1 MGYFRLPKKL
11 LAVVLTGALAAGLAV
26 TNAAAFTDTEGHWAE
41 NAISKWSE
49 NYGLIT
55 GYEDGTF
62 HPDRN
67 ISRAEAVTIVNRVL
81 ERKPDKDNLLP
92 DMITWPDNLDEDAWY
107 YADMQEAT
115 NSHEYDMLGEGDEEY
130 ESWTE
135 IKPVR
140 DWAAFE
146 KEWADAN
153 AAANPGEVVTGTPA
167 TKEDDQ

>member
-62 HPDRN
+62 R
-67 ISRAEAVTIVNRVL
+67 
-81 ERKPDKDNLLP
+81 
-92 DMITWPDNLDEDAWY
+92 PDNSITRGAFAGILDRFLKFRTASS
-107 YADMQEAT
+107 ADTFSDTA
-115 NSHEYDMLGEGDEEY
+115 
-130 ESWTE
+130 
-135 IKPVR
+135 
-140 DWAAFE
+140 
-146 KEWADAN
+146 
-153 AAANPGEVVTGTPA
+153 GTYWRTPF
-167 TKEDDQ
+167 